1 MFVPFLIMLRE
12 GLEAALIVS
21 LIASYLKRTQRGRW
35 LGVMWVGVFLAAA
48 LCLGLGIAIN
58 ETTGE
63 FPQKEQ
69 ELFEGII
76 AVIAVVIL
84 SWMVFWMRKV
94 SRNVKAQLEQ
104 AVDNAL
110 VGKGNH
116 GWALIIMVFFAVA
129 REGLE
134 SVFFLLAAF
143 QQDVG
148 IWPPVG
154 AILGLTCAVV
164 IGFLLYWGG
173 IRLNLSAFFKWTS
186 LFILFVAAGLAAGA
200 IRAFHE
206 AGLWNHFQAI
216 AFDLSNVLSTH
227 TLTGTLLEG
236 IFGYQETPSIS
247 EVFVWLLYLIP
258 ALVLFALPARPGA
271 RAQRAAP

>member
-35 LGVMWVGVFLAAA
+35 IGVMWIGVLFAAA
-48 LCLGLGIAIN
+48 LCLGLGIFIN

-69 ELFEGII
+69 ELFEGIV

-84 SWMVFWMRKV
+84 TWMVFWMRKV
-94 SRNVKAQLEQ
+94 SRNVKVQLEQ
-104 AVDNAL
+104 AVDSAL
-110 VGKGNH
+110 QRGNHH
-116 GWALIIMVFFAVA
+116 GWALVMMVFFAVA

-148 IWPPVG
+148 IWPPLG
-154 AILGLTCAVV
+154 AMLGLATAVV
-164 IGFLLYWGG
+164 LGFLLYWGC
-173 IRLNLSAFFKWTS
+173 IRLNLGAFFKWTS
-186 LFILFVAAGLAAGA
+186 LFILFVAAGLAA
-200 IRAFHE
+200 
-206 AGLWNHFQAI
+206 
-216 AFDLSNVLSTH
+216 
-227 TLTGTLLEG
+227 
-236 IFGYQETPSIS
+236 
-247 EVFVWLLYLIP
+247 
-258 ALVLFALPARPGA
+258 VLFAHFMKPDCGTTFRKSPSI
-271 RAQRAAP
+271 